1 VARSN
6 YPYKNGNH
14 AHFGS
19 RRKSWHI
26 FCAIRVRLGR
36 IIVIAVPKNLP
47 QTGPERGVVYRDL
60 DGQLVRLVKLT
71 KNLCTWVPV
80 AQGEAARQ
88 VTHRDYFVRRFTPL
102 KKSNH
107 KMAA

>member
-1 VARSN
+1 V
-6 YPYKNGNH
+6 
-14 AHFGS
+14 S
-19 RRKSWHI
+19 RA
-26 FCAIRVRLGR
+26 CAGR
-36 IIVIAVPKNLP
+36 IIAIAVPKNLP
-47 QTGPERGVVYRDL
+47 QTRPERGLVYRDL
-60 DGQLVRLVKLT
+60 DGQFVRLVKLT

-88 VTHRDYFVRRFTPL
+88 VTHRDNFVRRFTPL

>member
-1 VARSN
+1 MRVLGAGANPGAFSCATCAR
-6 YPYKNGNH
+6 
-14 AHFGS
+14 
-19 RRKSWHI
+19 
-26 FCAIRVRLGR
+26 VGR
-36 IIVIAVPKNLP
+36 IIVVAVRKALP
-47 QTGPERGVVYRDL
+47 HPRPERGLVYRDL

-80 AQGEAARQ
+80 AQGETARQ

-102 KKSNH
+102 KKPTH

>member
-1 VARSN
+1 VQKLEQCAFWELAQIL
-6 YPYKNGNH
+6 
-14 AHFGS
+14 AHF
-19 RRKSWHI
+19 
-26 FCAIRVRLGR
+26 CATRARVGR
-36 IIVIAVPKNLP
+36 IIVNAVPRHLP
-47 QTGPERGVVYRDL
+47 HPGPERGLVYRDL

-80 AQGEAARQ
+80 SQGEAARQ
-88 VTHRDYFVRRFTPL
+88 ITHRDYFVRRFTPL

>member
-1 VARSN
+1 MQKWESCAFWELAQILADFYAAR
-6 YPYKNGNH
+6 
-14 AHFGS
+14 A
-19 RRKSWHI
+19 
-26 FCAIRVRLGR
+26 RVGR
-36 IIVIAVPKNLP
+36 IILIAVRKALP
-47 QTGPERGVVYRDL
+47 QPGPERGVVYRDL

-71 KNLCTWVPV
+71 KNLCTWVPI
-80 AQGEAARQ
+80 AQREAARQ